1 MSDMTFLDLLNPE
14 QREAVT
20 YSGKRLLILAGAGSG
35 KTRVITTKIAWL
47 VANGIAS
54 PTEILAVTF
63 TNKAA
68 REMNDRVA
76 ALAPGARGALIR
88 TFHSFC
94 AWMLRRDAIAAGLDP
109 RFTIYDD
116 DDSVSLLHACFES
129 VPRREL
135 RSYAHL
141 ISRAKDY
148 LLGPDSDL
156 SAISADPD
164 LPERYGEYQR
174 RLDAM
179 GNCDFGD
186 LIGKTVGLLR
196 NHSDIR
202 QRVQNRFRYILVDEY
217 QDSNVAQFA
226 LLKRLVGVDTSLCVV
241 GDDDQSIYRFRGAE
255 VRNIVT
261 FPDEFEGTK
270 VVRLERNYRSTMPI
284 LELATSVVSNNSGRL
299 GKKLWTDRSGGDV
312 PLLAYLDNQDSEAR
326 YCADLLSDRRYADTA
341 ILYRT
346 NAQSLGFET
355 LFNRLDIPYRIVGAL
370 RFYERE
376 EVKDAISFLSLFANP
391 RDEIAFRRIV
401 NKPTRG
407 IGGVTVEKIVAMAA
421 SFSGNLLEAS
431 KAYLDRASGRTQKGL
446 TFFVEVT
453 NELDRSIQS
462 DSLPEFVQGLVE
474 RSGLLAYHRD
484 QDEVSGSSR
493 VRNLEELVN
502 ASAPFDNGYNGL
514 AEFLELVELDRS
526 RFEED
531 DGSIDR
537 VTLITMHN
545 TKGLEFPR
553 VIITGL
559 DEGLFPGWRIDA
571 PDDLEEERRIF
582 YVSITRAMDE
592 LYLTTCRTRRLWGR
606 TTFFEPSR
614 FISEIPEGAV
624 RVEGQVDEKG
634 EKGYE
639 LGTSVY
645 HDEYGY
651 GSIIKTWYNGPEFAV
666 LVRFET
672 GRTAQFLPKYTP
684 LERMVSDD

>member
-202 QRVQNRFRYILVDEY
+202 
-217 QDSNVAQFA
+217 
-226 LLKRLVGVDTSLCVV
+226 
-241 GDDDQSIYRFRGAE
+241 
-255 VRNIVT
+255 
-261 FPDEFEGTK
+261 
-270 VVRLERNYRSTMPI
+270 
-284 LELATSVVSNNSGRL
+284 
-299 GKKLWTDRSGGDV
+299 
-312 PLLAYLDNQDSEAR
+312 
-326 YCADLLSDRRYADTA
+326 
-341 ILYRT
+341 
-346 NAQSLGFET
+346 
-355 LFNRLDIPYRIVGAL
+355 LFMN
-370 RFYERE
+370 
-376 EVKDAISFLSLFANP
+376 
-391 RDEIAFRRIV
+391 
-401 NKPTRG
+401 
-407 IGGVTVEKIVAMAA
+407 
-421 SFSGNLLEAS
+421 
-431 KAYLDRASGRTQKGL
+431 
-446 TFFVEVT
+446 
-453 NELDRSIQS
+453 
-462 DSLPEFVQGLVE
+462 
-474 RSGLLAYHRD
+474 
-484 QDEVSGSSR
+484 
-493 VRNLEELVN
+493 
-502 ASAPFDNGYNGL
+502 
-514 AEFLELVELDRS
+514 
-526 RFEED
+526 
-531 DGSIDR
+531 
-537 VTLITMHN
+537 
-545 TKGLEFPR
+545 
-553 VIITGL
+553 
-559 DEGLFPGWRIDA
+559 
-571 PDDLEEERRIF
+571 
-582 YVSITRAMDE
+582 
-592 LYLTTCRTRRLWGR
+592 
-606 TTFFEPSR
+606 
-614 FISEIPEGAV
+614 
-624 RVEGQVDEKG
+624 
-634 EKGYE
+634 
-639 LGTSVY
+639 
-645 HDEYGY
+645 
-651 GSIIKTWYNGPEFAV
+651 
-666 LVRFET
+666 
-672 GRTAQFLPKYTP
+672 
-684 LERMVSDD
+684 